1 MGTGEPPAEQ
11 VLFSHMED
19 WTKMDES
26 VVTTR
31 GQLLGPPRE
40 GLDIQLQHREP
51 KVASPFY

>member
-1 MGTGEPPAEQ
+1 MGTSEPPAEQ